1 MSGLCGWFRSEHAG
15 TVDPRVIAAMAG
27 PLNCFDGS
35 TVRSAFSGFGAVA
48 AAGAGVSVLQEDE
61 RLVAGW
67 GSARFCAADPPA
79 PPPRPGV
86 ARPLAPGHP
95 REGPGVLT
103 GRSGARAPSLLA
115 VR

>member
-61 RLVAGW
+61 RLGAGL
-67 GSARFCAADPPA
+67 GSGRFCGAGPAPPAPRARVCPA
-79 PPPRPGV
+79 PPP
-86 ARPLAPGHP
+86 GHP
-95 REGPGVLT
+95 RQGAAWVTAP
-103 GRSGARAPSLLA
+103 SGA
-115 VR
+115 

>member
-61 RLVAGW
+61 RLVAVW
-67 GSARFCAADPPA
+67 GGARFSGRDLAP

-86 ARPLAPGHP
+86 C
-95 REGPGVLT
+95 
-103 GRSGARAPSLLA
+103 RAPPRGDPRHRPRARSALSGRFALPLPYGH
-115 VR
+115 